1 MTAARPVVAAGADAL
16 MSPPGKVLLINPRIT
31 SRRHARFPL
40 SIMTMAAAL
49 EGRYDS
55 TLIDGNL
62 DRDAVRTACDAVSAQ
77 RFEAVGITVM
87 GGPQVATAIEISRA
101 LRRARADVP
110 IVWGGYFPTL
120 YADVALNSDYVD
132 FAIRGQGEDTF
143 AELLGALRAGNSDAL
158 AAVRGLSWRRDGAIT
173 ANPDRVFAR
182 NHIAPVLRYD
192 KLPDAKAY
200 LVKTFLG
207 QRTVAHQAALGC
219 RFRCTFC
226 GVAAMFAGDTALPP
240 AERLDRDL
248 RVLKH
253 EVGAD
258 SIQFYDHNFFDRE
271 EEMVPLLEVLA
282 RYELPWWCYARSDAL
297 VNLAPAS
304 WRLVRKSRLRMAY
317 IGAETPNDQ
326 LLKSIRKGTRS
337 DQTLEVAELCRR
349 NGVIP
354 ELSFMVAPPQDPE
367 GETER
372 TFDFIRRVKRV
383 NPAAEIIVYVYTPLP
398 ADRVPDSHRL
408 KLAPLLDQRGAPV
421 VFPRTPEEWTER
433 RWVDYAC
440 HADAPWISD
449 RLRQRIRDFVTV
461 LRCRFP
467 TVQDT
472 RSPRWGKAA
481 LRGLAAWRYSLKRY
495 DAPWEL
501 EASQR
506 LIGLLDPRVTSI

>member
-1 MTAARPVVAAGADAL
+1 MSARGR
-16 MSPPGKVLLINPRIT
+16 VLLINPRIT
-31 SRRHARFPL
+31 SRKRARFPL
-40 SIMTMAAAL
+40 SIMTMASAL
-49 EGRYDS
+49 EDRYDAV
-55 TLIDGNL
+55 LIDGNM
-62 DRDAVRTACDAVSAQ
+62 DRNAVRSACDAVTQSAVD
-77 RFEAVGITVM
+77 AVGVTVM

-101 LRRARADVP
+101 LRGARPELP

-120 YADVALNSDYVD
+120 YPDVALNSDYVD
-132 FAIRGQGEDTF
+132 FVIRGQGEETF
-143 AELLGALRAGNSDAL
+143 GELLAALATGKSDAL
-158 AAVRGLSWRRDGAIT
+158 AAVRGLSWRRDGRLT
-173 ANPDRVFAR
+173 DNPDRAFTR
-182 NHIAPVLRYD
+182 RHIAPTLRYD
-192 KLPDAKAY
+192 RLPDAKGY

-207 QRTVAHQAALGC
+207 QRTAAHQAALGC

-226 GVAAMFAGDTALPP
+226 GVAAMFAGGTALPP
-240 AERLDRDL
+240 VERLDRDL

-253 EVGAD
+253 EIGAD

-282 RYELPWWCYARSDAL
+282 RHELPWWCYARSDAL
-297 VNLAPAS
+297 VNLSEAS
-304 WRLVRKSRLRMAY
+304 WRLVRTSRLRMAY
-317 IGAETPNDQ
+317 IGAETPNDR

-372 TFDFIRRVKRV
+372 TFDFVRRVKRV
-383 NPAAEIIVYVYTPLP
+383 NPDAEIIIYVYTPLP
-398 ADRVPDSHRL
+398 AERVPDSHRL
-408 KLAPLLDQRGAPV
+408 NLAPLVDERGVPV

-440 HADAPWISD
+440 HADAPWMSD
-449 RLRQRIRDFVTV
+449 RLRRRIRDFVTV

-472 RSPRWGKAA
+472 RSPEWSKAA

-495 DAPWEL
+495 DRPWEL